1 LLKLEGLGLSQ
12 SEIVKQVSEKFQV
25 SARSVYRDFQ
35 LRSQWQPALLEL
47 KDKDRIVQKIV
58 NRYEQVY
65 ERAAFKHVTSPNEA
79 VQVGAL
85 KIMLE
90 ATGKLAEVLLLP
102 DLVARVEVLEN
113 QAQKI
118 VGRNRV
124 YDSFNTASE
133 ASNEA

>member
-1 LLKLEGLGLSQ
+1 VVVVERRLELLKLEGLGLSQ

-35 LRSQWQPALLEL
+35 LRSQWQPALLQL
-47 KDKDRIVQKIV
+47 KDRDRVLQKIV

-90 ATGKLAEVLLLP
+90 ATAKLAETLVLPEIMGKLDELEEHARKVK
-102 DLVARVEVLEN
+102 LV
-113 QAQKI
+113 
-118 VGRNRV
+118 
-124 YDSFNTASE
+124 
-133 ASNEA
+133 

>member
-1 LLKLEGLGLSQ
+1 VAERRLEALKLEGLGLSQ

-25 SARSVYRDFQ
+25 SVRSVYRDFQ

-47 KDKDRIVQKIV
+47 KDRDRVLQKIV

-90 ATGKLAEVLLLP
+90 ATAKLAETLVLP
-102 DLVARVEVLEN
+102 DLIGRLDELEE
-113 QAQKI
+113 QAKK
-118 VGRNRV
+118 VKP
-124 YDSFNTASE
+124 F
-133 ASNEA
+133 

>member
-47 KDKDRIVQKIV
+47 KDRDRIVQKIV

-90 ATGKLAEVLLLP
+90 ATAKLAETLLIP
-102 DLVARVEVLEN
+102 DIVARIEVLER
-113 QAQKI
+113 QAEK
-118 VGRNRV
+118 RW
-124 YDSFNTASE
+124 
-133 ASNEA
+133 

>member
-1 LLKLEGLGLSQ
+1 LGLVVVAERRLELLKLECLGLSQ

-35 LRSQWQPALLEL
+35 LRSQWQPALLQL
-47 KDKDRIVQKIV
+47 KDKDRVLQKIV

-90 ATGKLAEVLLLP
+90 ATAKLAETLVLPEIMGKLDELEEHAKKVK
-102 DLVARVEVLEN
+102 LVE
-113 QAQKI
+113 
-118 VGRNRV
+118 
-124 YDSFNTASE
+124 
-133 ASNEA
+133 

>member
-1 LLKLEGLGLSQ
+1 LTAVAERRLESLKLEGLGLSQ

-25 SARSVYRDFQ
+25 SARSIYRDFQ

-90 ATGKLAEVLLLP
+90 ATAKLAETLLIP
-102 DLVARVEVLEN
+102 DIVARIEVLE
-113 QAQKI
+113 KF
-118 VGRNRV
+118 VEKRL
-124 YDSFNTASE
+124 
-133 ASNEA
+133 

>member
-1 LLKLEGLGLSQ
+1 MAERRLEALKLEGLGLSQ

-25 SARSVYRDFQ
+25 SVRSVYRDFQ

-47 KDKDRIVQKIV
+47 KDRDRVLQKIV

-90 ATGKLAEVLLLP
+90 ATAKLAETLVLP
-102 DLVARVEVLEN
+102 DLIGRLDELEE
-113 QAQKI
+113 QAKK
-118 VGRNRV
+118 VKP
-124 YDSFNTASE
+124 F
-133 ASNEA
+133 

>member
-1 LLKLEGLGLSQ
+1 VVVADRRLELLKLEGLGLSQ

-35 LRSQWQPALLEL
+35 IRKEWQPALLQL
-47 KDKDRIVQKIV
+47 KDRDRITQKIV

-65 ERAAFKHVTSPNEA
+65 ERAAFKHVISPNEA

-90 ATGKLAEVLLLP
+90 ATAKLAETLLIP
-102 DLVARVEVLEN
+102 V
-113 QAQKI
+113 
-118 VGRNRV
+118 
-124 YDSFNTASE
+124 S
-133 ASNEA
+133 